1 MSDWK
6 KNSFDKFS
14 PILGI
19 EKTSELISSIEKVYL
34 IDDNEDAIT
43 IIDYLIDVN
52 NNSIQSSST
61 LVDEY
66 NKLKEEWLDLEKIR
80 LIYNTFN
87 FLSAILIIINRYNFS
102 NTIYYGLL
110 ALLGIPLLYESFIN
124 IMRGKTNGKKT
135 NNQK

>member
-6 KNSFDKFS
+6 KNTFDKFS

-34 IDDNEDAIT
+34 IDDNQDAIT

-52 NNSIQSSST
+52 NDNIQSGVT

-80 LIYNTFN
+80 LIYITFN
-87 FLSAILIIINRYNFS
+87 FLSIILIIIHRDNFS

>member
-52 NNSIQSSST
+52 NNSIQSSSI

-87 FLSAILIIINRYNFS
+87 FLSAILIIINRDNFS

>member
-87 FLSAILIIINRYNFS
+87 FLSAILIIINRDNFS